1 MIESIAMIW
10 SCSDPITKTSCT
22 EYFCLTGK
30 SESER
35 SATGPVCAVVPRAVV
50 MVLTAEVTPIL

>member
-1 MIESIAMIW
+1 MIW
-10 SCSDPITKTSCT
+10 SCSDPITKTSST
-22 EYFCLTGK
+22 EYFSLTGK